1 MPTRA
6 LGNWS
11 SGGKVYFPK
20 QSLTRLIA
28 AQGIRPSAVR
38 GGLAKKSENIYRNII
53 KCRTY
58 KMEMKG
64 KEIENG
70 PSRTGGARTT
80 PKVHPAGH
88 AIMSLTQKVKTKRE
102 LSAWVWV
109 RFNGWVCEWV
119 CVAVCSCVGECEWEQ
134 KNAWSEGRQT
144 GTKHASKSFVC
155 PASEKQ
161 QAYTHIHTHKHK
173 TLTHPHILTERARNR
188 NKDNYEDSASKRRKS
203 FRCSNFLSHLPLL
216 LLFHIPSIQRTT
228 TPHFTPPTPFSWANI

>member
-1 MPTRA
+1 
-6 LGNWS
+6 
-11 SGGKVYFPK
+11 
-20 QSLTRLIA
+20 
-28 AQGIRPSAVR
+28 
-38 GGLAKKSENIYRNII
+38 
-53 KCRTY
+53 
-58 KMEMKG
+58 MKG

-109 RFNGWVCEWV
+109 RFNGWVCECASVRVWL
-119 CVAVCSCVGECEWEQ
+119 CVAVWVNANGSKRMPEAKAGKRAQSTRRKVSCAQ
-134 KNAWSEGRQT
+134 PRKNS
-144 GTKHASKSFVC
+144 KHT
-155 PASEKQ
+155 
-161 QAYTHIHTHKHK
+161 YTHKHK
-173 TLTHPHILTERARNR
+173 TLTHPHILRERARNR